1 MNDEYIWLFETLVS
15 DLENNRKFKMENEAC
30 VDIIS
35 YKGESVD
42 ETYLASTFGSILK
55 TALSVYKKEEMRK
68 KIYNMDPEELKRMIC
83 EAFEKAQI
91 DFEIKDG
98 GQITG
103 FKGLIN
109 DGN

>member
-1 MNDEYIWLFETLVS
+1 MNDKYIWLFETLVS

-42 ETYLASTFGSILK
+42 ENYLASTFGGILRN
-55 TALSVYKKEEMRK
+55 ALNVYKKEEMRK
-68 KIYNMDPEELKRMIC
+68 KIYNMDPNELKEMVC
-83 EAFEKAQI
+83 KAFEEAKI
-91 DFEIKDG
+91 DFEIKNG

-109 DGN
+109 DGD